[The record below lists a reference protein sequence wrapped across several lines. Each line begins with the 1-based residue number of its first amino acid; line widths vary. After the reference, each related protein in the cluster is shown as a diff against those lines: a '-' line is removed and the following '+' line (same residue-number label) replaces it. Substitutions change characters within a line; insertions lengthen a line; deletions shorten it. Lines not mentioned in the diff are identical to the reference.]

1 MLLKSEN
8 KIIEEITRL
17 SDKEVF
23 RVYHKALMSGDVD
36 FSVNIFERLNTD
48 KRWVLANTHLLSL
61 LKYMALQMI
70 LISKASM
77 AVSFYNSLLSTF
89 LGKEYPKELYGKQF
103 TEKRFEEIQRLREKI
118 EKLDMKAGGALDLE
132 EYDFADGM
140 SPEFDYWI
148 GLADDLLKVIQEIT
162 LSSKLNHKGLEQR
175 RNN

>member
-1 MLLKSEN
+1 MDLKSEN
-8 KIIEEITRL
+8 KTIEEITKL
-17 SDKEVF
+17 SDKEIF
-23 RVYHKALMSGDVD
+23 RVYYKAMMGGDVD

-61 LKYMALQMI
+61 LKFMGLQMI

-103 TEKRFEEIQRLREKI
+103 TESRLEEIQRLREKI
-118 EKLDMKAGGALDLE
+118 EKLDIKANGALDLE
-132 EYDFADGM
+132 EYAFADGM

-148 GLADDLLKVIQEIT
+148 GLADDLLKVIQEFI
-162 LSSKLNHKGLEQR
+162 LSSKLKQKGLEPS
-175 RNN
+175 